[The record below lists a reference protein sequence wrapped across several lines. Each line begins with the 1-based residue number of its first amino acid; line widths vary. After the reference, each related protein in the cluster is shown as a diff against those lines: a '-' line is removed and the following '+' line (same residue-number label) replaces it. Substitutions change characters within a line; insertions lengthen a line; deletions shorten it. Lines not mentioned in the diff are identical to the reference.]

1 MPLND
6 PPQMRSGDLGVASPS
21 EEKLRREIEDLKRQL
36 AEQKGLLS
44 EGPHGMPKPWHPS
57 GAVIAGLFLLLT
69 ALVAVAFFAGYIPL
83 QKRQAIIQSEAQ
95 QQEQALPIVQV
106 IEVGRS
112 SGSSQLELSGNIQA
126 ITEAPIL
133 ARADGYIR
141 TRLVDI
147 GDRVR
152 GGQPVAEIEAP
163 EIDQQIRQA
172 RAALQQAQAGLD
184 QAIANHEQGRTN
196 MELARVTAQR
206 WSSLFAQGV
215 VSRQENDQ
223 YQAQFQSQSASVQAL
238 EKAIAAQR
246 GNIAAA
252 EANLA
257 RLNEV
262 QSYRTVKAPF
272 DGVVTQR
279 NVDVGALVVAG
290 NTLLYRVAQT
300 DTLRTYVNVPQVSA
314 NAIKP
319 GQVARLSVANL
330 PGRHFTGTVARTAN
344 ALDPGSRTMLVEVQV
359 PNPGGVLMPGMYAQ
373 IDLTSFRSDAPPLI
387 PSTALIAR
395 ADGTQVAVVR
405 PDHTV
410 HIQKIEVGRDYGDRL
425 EVTGLQYGDLIIVNP
440 GDAAREGAKVD
451 PVALD
456 DAAPATPAAKKAA
469 AK

>member
-1 MPLND
+1 MPPSD
-6 PPQMRSGDLGVASPS
+6 PKQPRSGDLGVADTN
-21 EEKLRREIEDLKRQL
+21 EEKLRREVEDLKRQL
-36 AEQKGLLS
+36 AEQRGLLS
-44 EGPHGMPKPWHPS
+44 EGPGGVPKPWHPS
-57 GAVIAGLFLLLT
+57 GAVIAGLFLLLA
-69 ALVAVAFFAGYIPL
+69 ALAVVAFFAGYIPL

-95 QQEQALPIVQV
+95 QQEQALPVVQV

-147 GDRVR
+147 GDKVR
-152 GGQPVAEIEAP
+152 AGQTVAEIEAP

-184 QAIANHEQGRTN
+184 QATANHEQGKTN
-196 MELARVTAQR
+196 MEFARVTAQR

-215 VSRQENDQ
+215 VSRQENEQ

-238 EKAIAAQR
+238 EKAIAAQ
-246 GNIAAA
+246 GSNIAAA

-257 RLNEV
+257 RLNVV

-279 NVDVGALVVAG
+279 NIDVGALVVAG

-300 DTLRTYVNVPQVSA
+300 DTLRTFVNVPQVSVY
-314 NAIKP
+314 AIKP
-319 GQVARLSVANL
+319 GQAARLSVANL
-330 PGRHFTGTVARTAN
+330 PGRRFTGTVARTAN

-373 IDLTSFRSDAPPLI
+373 IDLTSFRADAPPLI

-410 HIQKIEVGRDYGDRL
+410 HIQKIVVGRDFGDRL
-425 EVTGLQYGDLIIVNP
+425 EVSGLQYGDLIIVNP
-440 GDAAREGAKVD
+440 GDSAREGAKVE
-451 PVALD
+451 PVALE
-456 DAAPATPAAKKAA
+456 DAAPPKPAEKKPAAK
-469 AK
+469 